1 MSGEGK
7 TFCNDCGMLLSQS
20 CHAELVSASSRRSGG
35 RILSN
40 LIGGQTLNQVQG
52 DKIIKNL
59 FTYSPIHLLTSKK
72 VAFTLA
78 EVLITLAIIGVVAA
92 MTIPTLI
99 SDYQEKANVTKLKV
113 TYSMLANAWQLAYA
127 NKGEF
132 KDGDPDDLYNYISP
146 YIKFS
151 KYCGRETGCWPDLM
165 IKFLHGTDWVNIDSY
180 TNYRKAIISN
190 GSLIQ
195 FYARSYDNKAPEF
208 RVDINGF
215 AGPNSL
221 GKDIFYF
228 KVENNRVLPRGQKG
242 TDFRPFETHC
252 NMASAVDYNGDS
264 CSAWVIQNN
273 NMDYLHCD
281 DLSWDGKRKCSD

>member
-1 MSGEGK
+1 VSIQSRHPELDSGSIHRGSSPK
-7 TFCNDCGMLLSQS
+7 
-20 CHAELVSASSRRSGG
+20 CHCEERSDEA
-35 RILSN
+35 IQETKFS
-40 LIGGQTLNQVQG
+40 I
-52 DKIIKNL
+52 DKINTK
-59 FTYSPIHLLTSKK
+59 TELLTFRLPRFARNDKGEK
-72 VAFTLA
+72 RAAFTLA

-99 SDYQEKANVTKLKV
+99 SNYQEKANVTKLKV

-165 IKFLHGTDWVNIDSY
+165 VKFLHGTDWVNIDSY

>member
-1 MSGEGK
+1 VLIPLRHPELDSGSIHRGSSPKCHCEERSDEAIQETKISIDKMNTK
-7 TFCNDCGMLLSQS
+7 T
-20 CHAELVSASSRRSGG
+20 E
-35 RILSN
+35 
-40 LIGGQTLNQVQG
+40 
-52 DKIIKNL
+52 
-59 FTYSPIHLLTSKK
+59 LLTFRLPRFARNDKGEK
-72 VAFTLA
+72 RAAFTLA

-99 SDYQEKANVTKLKV
+99 SNYQEKANVTKLKV

-165 IKFLHGTDWVNIDSY
+165 VKFLHGTDWVNIDSY